1 MARVFSIEDGNIAK
15 KPIITSQLRTYTDL
29 DLTFAKKNNGDVFK
43 KTDAASVKQ
52 AVKNLLLTN
61 FTEKPFN
68 PYFGGDLNRFLFQLD
83 TEFDEDDIEEAVAQA
98 ISAYEPRAILL
109 RVNANIRPDNNSVDV
124 TIVFKVTSTEQP
136 VELTVTISRLR

>member
-124 TIVFKVTSTEQP
+124 TVVFKVTSTEQP